1 MKNLRTLY
9 YDDMESFV
17 GDVAD
22 QYDKRKDELD
32 DISIIAKYNEAKE
45 VIKDLLFIGYDL
57 FSVDINDVE
66 YDGYDDEYI
75 ISLYDK
81 SVYCEPFKRDTGY
94 IHEDS
99 TITYI
104 SNECNSKC
112 LDYVGSNKIYAF
124 EIGDEQKIDVDLDS
138 EFELEFDCDEDC
150 ENCPMCDDDSRDN
163 YTVTI
168 KANVDADEAMKTI
181 EEMEKR
187 INRMRNT
194 FDEMFMFDSFFRHR
208 RL

>member
-1 MKNLRTLY
+1 MKNLGTLY

-57 FSVDINDVE
+57 FSVEINDVE

>member
-1 MKNLRTLY
+1 
-9 YDDMESFV
+9 MESFV

-57 FSVDINDVE
+57 FSVEINDVE

-104 SNECNSKC
+104 SNKCNSKC

>member
-1 MKNLRTLY
+1 MKNLGTLY
-9 YDDMESFV
+9 YDDIESFV
-17 GDVAD
+17 CDVAD
-22 QYDKRKDELD
+22 QYDKRKDDLD
-32 DISIIAKYNEAKE
+32 DISIIAKYDEAKE
-45 VIKDLLFIGYDL
+45 IIKELLCIDYDL
-57 FSVDINDVE
+57 FSVEIKDVE
-66 YDGYDDEYI
+66 YNGYDDEYI
-75 ISLYDK
+75 ISLFDK

-124 EIGDEQKIDVDLDS
+124 EIGDEQEIDVDLDS

-168 KANVDADEAMKTI
+168 KANVDADEAMKVIDTI
-181 EEMEKR
+181 EKR
-187 INRMRNT
+187 INRMHNT
-194 FDEMFMFDSFFRHR
+194 FKEMFMFDSFFGRR

>member
-45 VIKDLLFIGYDL
+45 VIKDLIFIGYDL
-57 FSVDINDVE
+57 FSVEINDVE

-168 KANVDADEAMKTI
+168 KENVDADEAMKTI

>member
-1 MKNLRTLY
+1 MKNLGTLY

-45 VIKDLLFIGYDL
+45 FIKDLLFIGYDL
-57 FSVDINDVE
+57 FSVEINDVE

>member
-57 FSVDINDVE
+57 FSVEINDVE

>member
-1 MKNLRTLY
+1 MKNLETLY

-57 FSVDINDVE
+57 FSVEINDVE

-81 SVYCEPFKRDTGY
+81 SVYCEPFKRATGY

-112 LDYVGSNKIYAF
+112 LDYIGSDKIYAF
-124 EIGDEQKIDVDLDS
+124 EIGDEQEIDVDLDA
-138 EFELEFDCDEDC
+138 EFDMEFDCDEDC
-150 ENCPMCDDDSRDN
+150 ENCSMCDDDFRDN
-163 YTVTI
+163 YTITI
-168 KANVDADEAMKTI
+168 KANVDTDEAMKAI
-181 EEMEKR
+181 DEMEKR
-187 INRMRNT
+187 INRMCNT
-194 FDEMFMFDSFFRHR
+194 FDEMSMFDSFFRR
-208 RL
+208 R

>member
-1 MKNLRTLY
+1 MKNLGTLY
-9 YDDMESFV
+9 YDDIESFV
-17 GDVAD
+17 CDVAD

-32 DISIIAKYNEAKE
+32 DISIIAKYDEAKE
-45 VIKDLLFIGYDL
+45 IIKELLCIDYDL
-57 FSVDINDVE
+57 FSVEIKDVE
-66 YDGYDDEYI
+66 YNGYDDEYI

-81 SVYCEPFKRDTGY
+81 SVYCEPFKRATGY

-124 EIGDEQKIDVDLDS
+124 EIGDEQEIDVDLDS
-138 EFELEFDCDEDC
+138 EFGLEFDCDEDC

-168 KANVDADEAMKTI
+168 KANVDADEVMKVIDTI
-181 EEMEKR
+181 EKR
-187 INRMRNT
+187 INRMHNT
-194 FDEMFMFDSFFRHR
+194 FKEMFMFDSFFGRR